1 MHWPPKGD
9 RASAMRVVLIVAV
22 LLLVAV
28 SGAILVPAAEPIRP
42 YLSEATL
49 ALAIL
54 VLIGVFSQSRP
65 KAPPRNPRSSR
76 SAQRR
81 ANLKRTAQ
89 TRKSST
95 SWQCSRKRVGWSIS

>member
-1 MHWPPKGD
+1 
-9 RASAMRVVLIVAV
+9 MRVVLIVAV

-54 VLIGVFSQSRP
+54 VLIGVFCSRA
-65 KAPPRNPRSSR
+65 KKRRRENPWSSR
-76 SAQRR
+76 SAQRQP
-81 ANLKRTAQ
+81 NLKRAARTP
-89 TRKSST
+89 KSST
-95 SWQCSRKRVGWSIS
+95 SWQCSRKGAGWSIS